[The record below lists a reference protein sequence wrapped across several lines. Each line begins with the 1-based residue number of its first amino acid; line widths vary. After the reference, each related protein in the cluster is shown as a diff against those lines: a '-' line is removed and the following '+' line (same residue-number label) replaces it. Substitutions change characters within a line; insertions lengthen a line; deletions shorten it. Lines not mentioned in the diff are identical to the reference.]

1 MDLGLEDFPTSEPIH
16 VIAPIGATFL
26 RQRAALLKANSKRPR
41 VESSIGDASG
51 PPPFG
56 DPSAKAYV
64 DSTATVDPPPSTSGD
79 SSLRSMLNTI
89 MIVQVMHLGL
99 LLLVALLLRRM

>member
-1 MDLGLEDFPTSEPIH
+1 MDLGLEDFPASEPIH

-41 VESSIGDASG
+41 VESSTGDASG

-64 DSTATVDPPPSTSGD
+64 DSTATVNPPPSTSGD

-99 LLLVALLLRRM
+99 LLLVALLLRRV